1 MSASIGEK
9 ALHWDHNELGIEGMG
24 LTLRIAKTIP
34 ELEQLR
40 EIWSLW
46 CEGPMADIDY
56 FFASAQCTA
65 GFLRP
70 HVMVVYRDGLPDCML
85 IGRLEDTQLTL
96 RVGYKTLF
104 QPRVRRLLFV
114 QGGFLGNQ
122 SQESSEFL
130 VSGIVSCL
138 QQGEADMAEFMRVRE
153 DSALYLAAREKPNFL
168 RRGHFLPVEEH
179 RFVRLPESFDKFLQS
194 LSRKN
199 RHEFR
204 RHEKKLTDAFAG
216 QVRIRCYRT
225 EEELEDLAQE
235 VDKVSEKTYQRA
247 IGAGFKA
254 DVENYEALRVAAHRG
269 WMRGCVLYLAEQ
281 PCAFLIGN
289 HYKNTF
295 HANFMG
301 FDSRFGKYSPGLH
314 LLLHSIE
321 ECFEPDR
328 RATEIDFG
336 GGDRQYKRAICNQS
350 CKDGPVRLYALSF
363 GGFKLN
369 CLQSGTSA
377 IDGCAR
383 KLLLRS
389 PLLQK
394 LKKTWLRWLQK
405 SAGPDTLE
413 QECEDDGSERRSRQ
427 PSATMSRLE
436 VQHK

>member
-1 MSASIGEK
+1 
-9 ALHWDHNELGIEGMG
+9 
-24 LTLRIAKTIP
+24 
-34 ELEQLR
+34 
-40 EIWSLW
+40 
-46 CEGPMADIDY
+46 
-56 FFASAQCTA
+56 
-65 GFLRP
+65 
-70 HVMVVYRDGLPDCML
+70 
-85 IGRLEDTQLTL
+85 
-96 RVGYKTLF
+96 
-104 QPRVRRLLFV
+104 
-114 QGGFLGNQ
+114 
-122 SQESSEFL
+122 
-130 VSGIVSCL
+130 
-138 QQGEADMAEFMRVRE
+138 MRVRE
-153 DSALYLAAREKPNFL
+153 DSALYCAARQKPNFL
-168 RRGHFLPVEEH
+168 CRGHFLPVEEH
-179 RFVRLPESFDKFLQS
+179 RFVRLPESFDKFFQG

-204 RHEKKLTDAFAG
+204 RHEKKLKDAFAG

-247 IGAGFKA
+247 IGAGFKS

-301 FDSRFGKYSPGLH
+301 FDSAFSKYSPGLH
-314 LLLHSIE
+314 ILLHSIE

-336 GGDRQYKRAICNQS
+336 GGDRQYKRAVCNQS

-363 GGFKLN
+363 GGLKLN
-369 CLQSGTSA
+369 CLQSGTSL

-405 SAGPDTLE
+405 SVGPDTLE
-413 QECEDDGSERRSRQ
+413 QECQDDRGDRGSRQ
-427 PSATMSRLE
+427 PSTTMSRLE